1 MYKQYNINI
10 KMEFQIKKLLE
21 DLILIIP
28 YNRKTNPIKKPLFIS
43 NGYINSDPKE
53 QGVFV
58 KKESEILFI
67 PSKDINMCFMQTKPI
82 AIISM

>member
-53 QGVFV
+53 
-58 KKESEILFI
+58 
-67 PSKDINMCFMQTKPI
+67 
-82 AIISM
+82 